1 MGCGRGNSDVG
12 DASSRGCVCEVVL
25 IISKAVYI

>member
-12 DASSRGCVCEVVL
+12 DASSRVCDGVGCCY
-25 IISKAVYI
+25 SQRDH